1 MLLLQAMPTR
11 PFYFH
16 EQKLHFLLA
25 THLELVVQEPLVKVL
40 VVLVKVLMVQV
51 KVLVV
56 QVKVL
61 KAVGLNLGQG
71 SLMGFLKE
79 VGTSLVEVTRLGGQL
94 GRVSWQV
101 AEWMYLVGVQH
112 C

>member
-1 MLLLQAMPTR
+1 V
-11 PFYFH
+11 
-16 EQKLHFLLA
+16 KV
-25 THLELVVQEPLVKVL
+25 LVVLVKVL

>member
-1 MLLLQAMPTR
+1 MPTR

-79 VGTSLVEVTRLGGQL
+79 VGTSVVEVTRLGGQL

>member
-1 MLLLQAMPTR
+1 MPTR

>member
-1 MLLLQAMPTR
+1 MPTR

-40 VVLVKVLMVQV
+40 VVLV

>member
-1 MLLLQAMPTR
+1 MKVLLVLM
-11 PFYFH
+11 
-16 EQKLHFLLA
+16 KVLM
-25 THLELVVQEPLVKVL
+25 VQEPLMEVL
-40 VVLVKVLMVQV
+40 VVQV

-71 SLMGFLKE
+71 SLMGILKE
-79 VGTSLVEVTRLGGQL
+79 VGTSLVKVTRLGGQL

>member
-1 MLLLQAMPTR
+1 MPTR

-79 VGTSLVEVTRLGGQL
+79 VGTSLVEVTRLGG
-94 GRVSWQV
+94 VSWQV
-101 AEWMYLVGVQH
+101 VEWVYLMGVQH

>member
-16 EQKLHFLLA
+16 EQKLHFLVA
-25 THLELVVQEPLVKVL
+25 TQLELVLQEPLVK
-40 VVLVKVLMVQV
+40 
-51 KVLVV
+51 
-56 QVKVL
+56 
-61 KAVGLNLGQG
+61 AVNLGSQG
-71 SLMGFLKE
+71 SLVGFLKE